1 MRRTLITPPSPIRNW
16 IATLVMVLAIPA
28 LVVPTLIGIGSSALL
43 TATPSTTPAG
53 SAVELAGVGFSPGER
68 VVVVIEDDV
77 VAPRELRVDVEGS
90 FSTAIWIPATT
101 EPDAYRVEV
110 RRSGSLPLGRMVIAR
125 LTLNVTASAGA
136 DDLTDP
142 EPMQRQARELRA
154 NGHPFQASSTPEPSS
169 AEVIDPPAL
178 EPATPEPTAPPAT
191 PPPPT
196 PTPATP
202 VPATPAPTPVPAT
215 PAPEPPTA
223 SGRAFFIA
231 PGGSD
236 DASGS
241 IEAPWRS
248 ISRAS
253 AALGPGDVLYARGGT
268 YTGQGGYN
276 WATTARGT
284 AAAPITFAAYPGE
297 VPVFDGGWTIGN
309 GLILAD
315 VGHVVVRGLKFTH
328 YDDQWG
334 GAPILLLRAHDI
346 VIEGSTFI
354 DNGRTAQ
361 QDHHIYVNSGCWNV
375 VIRNNYMQGTPGA
388 GVHIY
393 HDPGPT
399 NVVIAGNTMIGG
411 YWGVVIGSSAD
422 RVSITENA
430 FSGNVVNIDNGP
442 GTNVSASGNSPNDII
457 N

>member
-1 MRRTLITPPSPIRNW
+1 MRNW
-16 IATLVMVLAIPA
+16 IATLVMVLAVPA
-28 LVVPTLIGIGSSALL
+28 LVVPTLIGIGSSAVL
-43 TATPSTTPAG
+43 TATPSTVPAG
-53 SAVELAGVGFSPGER
+53 SAAQLGGDRFSPGDQ
-68 VVVVIEDDV
+68 VTVVIEDDV
-77 VAPRELRVDVEGS
+77 VPPRDVRADADGS
-90 FSTAIWIPATT
+90 FSTAIFIPSTT
-101 EPDAYRVEV
+101 EPGEYRVEV
-110 RRSGSLPLGRMVIAR
+110 RRSGSLPLGRIVIAA
-125 LTLNVTASAGA
+125 LTLTVTTPSADGDVA
-136 DDLTDP
+136 T
-142 EPMQRQARELRA
+142 
-154 NGHPFQASSTPEPSS
+154 
-169 AEVIDPPAL
+169 AL
-178 EPATPEPTAPPAT
+178 EPARHAARDRRVSRLSLQASAVAEPSVAALITPPSLAPATQEPTAPPAT
-191 PPPPT
+191 PPPT
-196 PTPATP
+196 PVPATP
-202 VPATPAPTPVPAT
+202 VPAAPAPTPAPAS
-215 PAPEPPTA
+215 PAPAPPAPAPPTA
-223 SGRAFFIA
+223 TGRSFFIA

-236 DASGS
+236 DGSGS
-241 IEAPWRS
+241 IDSPWRT

-253 AALGPGDVLYARGGT
+253 ATLAPGDVLYARGGV

-276 WATTARGT
+276 WATTASGT
-284 AAAPITFAAYPGE
+284 AGAPITFGAYPGE
-297 VPVFDGGWTIGN
+297 VPIFDGAWTIGN

-315 VGHVVVRGLKFTH
+315 VGHVVVRGLKFIH

-334 GAPILLLRAHDI
+334 GAPVLLLRAHDI

-361 QDHHIYVNSGCWNV
+361 QDHQIYVNSGCWNV

-399 NVVIAGNTMIGG
+399 NVVIAGNTMVGG

-422 RVSITENA
+422 RVSITGNS